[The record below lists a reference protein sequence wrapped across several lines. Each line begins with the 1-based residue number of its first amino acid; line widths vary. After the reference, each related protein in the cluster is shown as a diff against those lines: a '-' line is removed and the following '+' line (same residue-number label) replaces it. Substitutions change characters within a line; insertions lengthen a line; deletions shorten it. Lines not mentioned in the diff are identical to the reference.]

1 MEGYHL
7 RKTVRRLELCRKIT
21 SDPAFLDIDH
31 REGRIRGEG
40 HRSFLFHTVVVGDI
54 GASALLVS
62 AKDQADV
69 LFHRDSKFI
78 YGTHRV
84 EGSNCRSLIVRGSAA
99 IDLSVFYYRL
109 KRFCNGPAV
118 SGRNNVQMCQNIEL
132 CLFVIHVNGSNIV
145 VIVVDGKTVAFR
157 NMQSCTQCL
166 GAPFPIRFSDTV
178 RPLHTVD
185 PAKSSDVLQHFFPVR
200 VNIPADLL
208 FIHNF
213 RLHISFVITHF
224 TDRRDR
230 LIPGVS
236 EIVKPAPLIPYLFCA
251 PVIGCMP
258 DHKPALTRFIVCFAG
273 VSFIYLIS

>member
-21 SDPAFLDIDH
+21 SDPTFLDIDH
-31 REGRIRGEG
+31 REGCIRGEG

-54 GASALLVS
+54 GASALLIS

-84 EGSNCRSLIVRGSAA
+84 EGSNCRSLIVRSSAA

-185 PAKSSDVLQHFFPVR
+185 PAKSSDVLQHFFSVR

-208 FIHNF
+208 FIHKFPPPYFFCYNPF
-213 RLHISFVITHF
+213 YRQAGPSHPGRF
-224 TDRRDR
+224 RDR
-230 LIPGVS
+230 KASPAYTILI
-236 EIVKPAPLIPYLFCA
+236 LCA
-251 PVIGCMP
+251 SYWL
-258 DHKPALTRFIVCFAG
+258 HA
-273 VSFIYLIS
+273 